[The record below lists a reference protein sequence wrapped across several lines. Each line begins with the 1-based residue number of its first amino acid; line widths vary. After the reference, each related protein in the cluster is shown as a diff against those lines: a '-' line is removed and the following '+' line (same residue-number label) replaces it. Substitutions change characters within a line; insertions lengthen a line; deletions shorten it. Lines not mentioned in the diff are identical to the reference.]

1 MSPTSTRPAT
11 AGPHAKDGIEADPD
25 RGSGTDVRP
34 QPRRR
39 AAAFMLGAK
48 FWMALGWLL
57 VILLLVFPFPWV
69 W

>member
-39 AAAFMLGAK
+39 AAFMLGAK